1 MNIFCYGTL
10 MLDRIWSRVVKG
22 SYKKQDGTIY
32 GYRRLFIRN
41 EIYPCLVKRTHEH
54 FVRGVVYFNIDQEDC
69 RILDVFEGECYE
81 RIKERCEIE
90 DGKSVEVEV
99 YALKEKYQSMADEKE
114 WDFGWF
120 KKNGFNSFIT
130 KYEGF
135 LRMKLR

>member
-1 MNIFCYGTL
+1 

-54 FVRGVVYFNIDQEDC
+54 FVRGVIYFNIDQEDC

-81 RIKERCEIE
+81 RIK
-90 DGKSVEVEV
+90 
-99 YALKEKYQSMADEKE
+99 
-114 WDFGWF
+114 
-120 KKNGFNSFIT
+120 
-130 KYEGF
+130 
-135 LRMKLR
+135 